1 MTNTNPFQKTLKET
15 FSIEGVGLHT
25 GKSVNLNIMPASEN
39 HGFKFRRTDLLQSP
53 IIEVFAE
60 HVIDTS
66 RGTKLQQNGATIGTI
81 EHLMAALVGSGIDN
95 ALIEVDNEEM
105 PILDGSSLPYIEN
118 FKKIGIE
125 NQRIE
130 KKYFEVPNN
139 IIFRDEQNKIEMIA
153 MPLDDY
159 RLTVMVDYNSPILG
173 SQHASITD
181 LTEFEKEIAP
191 SRTFC
196 FWHEL
201 ELLHKNGLIK
211 GGDLDNAIVIVDK
224 EISKKEMEAMS
235 KLFKKPSLS
244 IRKEG
249 ILDNIELRYQN
260 EPARHKL
267 LDLIGDLA
275 LVGSPLK
282 AQILAARPGHKANVE
297 FAKKIRQTQQSITLH
312 KVKKS
317 NVPEYN
323 PDQAPQYTYKE
334 VQKILPHK
342 FPFLLVDK
350 ILSIKE
356 NVITA
361 IKNVTGD
368 EYFFQGHFPDEPI
381 MPGVLQLEAMAQV
394 GGVLIL
400 HDKPN
405 PEKWSTYFAKI
416 ENAKFKGK
424 VVPGDSLII
433 QMVLIAPIRRGIC
446 FMKGKTYVGSQLV
459 SEADMTAPVL
469 ENK

>member
-1 MTNTNPFQKTLKET
+1 MSNSSFQKTLKE
-15 FSIEGVGLHT
+15 SISIDGIGLHT
-25 GKSVNLNIMPASEN
+25 GQQVNLILKPASEN
-39 HGFKFRRTDLLQSP
+39 QGFKFCRTDLPQNP
-53 IIEVFAE
+53 IVNAVAE
-60 HVIDTS
+60 NVIDTS
-66 RGTKLQQNGATIGTI
+66 RGTKLKENGAEVATI
-81 EHLMAALVGSGIDN
+81 EHLLAALVGSGIDN
-95 ALIEVDNEEM
+95 AIIEVDSSEM
-105 PILDGSSLPYIEN
+105 PILDGSSLPFVEAIKNVGVQE
-118 FKKIGIE
+118 
-125 NQRIE
+125 QRIE
-130 KKYFEVPNN
+130 RKFFEVPNN
-139 IIFRDEQNKIEMIA
+139 IVYRDEKSKVEMIA

-159 RLTVMVDYNSPILG
+159 RLTVMVDYNSPVLG
-173 SQHASITD
+173 SQHASISN
-181 LTEFEKEIAP
+181 LQEFESQIAS

-196 FWHEL
+196 FWHEIEFL
-201 ELLHKNGLIK
+201 FKNGLIR
-211 GGDLDNAIVIVDK
+211 GGDVSNAIVIVDK
-224 EISKKEMEAMS
+224 EIKKEEMESVAH
-235 KLFKKPSLS
+235 LFNKPSIS
-244 IRKEG
+244 VRKEG
-249 ILDNIELRYQN
+249 ILDNVELRFQN

-275 LVGSPLK
+275 LVGNPLK

-312 KVKKS
+312 KSKESSSPKYDP
-317 NVPEYN
+317 NN
-323 PDQAPQYTYKE
+323 PPMYTHRE

-350 ILSIKE
+350 VVSIE
-356 NVITA
+356 DNYIIA

-381 MPGVLQLEAMAQV
+381 MPGVLQLEAMAQA

-424 VVPGDSLII
+424 VIPGDTLII
-433 QMVLIAPIRRGIC
+433 RMELIAPIRRGIC
-446 FMKGKTYVGSQLV
+446 FMKGKAYVGKQLV
-459 SEADMTAPVL
+459 SEADMTAQVI